1 MPYLQPSWSP
11 TSPLPA
17 HASGKNLEASTDQKP
32 TSTGA
37 LGIQATSLSPPK
49 TFPPLEPEGNKH
61 RTNID
66 VCKHRYNKGFG
77 TYENHPSSQGLDER
91 AHQYLTWATSA
102 QSPVAGDNQITLG
115 IGDKAFSEE
124 SRKEVSM
131 LLAEVFLLRGHKIY
145 EAPSTSPNSG
155 EGVRAAPRTSITTSK
170 GFLTK
175 EVEGKPAET
184 P

>member
-1 MPYLQPSWSP
+1 MPYFQPSCSP

-17 HASGKNLEASTDQKP
+17 HASGKNLEAPTDQKP

-61 RTNID
+61 RPYANIYTIKD
-66 VCKHRYNKGFG
+66 SEPTRITQVL
-77 TYENHPSSQGLDER
+77 SVWDER

-102 QSPVAGDNQITLG
+102 RSPVAGDNQTTLA
-115 IGDKAFSEE
+115 IGDKAFGEE

-131 LLAEVFLLRGHKIY
+131 LLAEVFLLRGRKIY
-145 EAPSTSPNSG
+145 EAPSTSPNRG
-155 EGVRAAPRTSITTSK
+155 EGVRAAQRTSITTSK

-175 EVEGKPAET
+175 EVEGKPRET